1 MGLLECF
8 GGVVVFVK
16 DYLGLVRESD
26 RRLTRIG
33 GFGWLHLFWRGYA
46 RVSMDGAG

>member
-1 MGLLECF
+1 MGLLGCF
-8 GGVVVFVK
+8 EGVVVFVE
-16 DYLGLVRESD
+16 DCLGVVRESD

>member
-8 GGVVVFVK
+8 GGAVVFVE
-16 DYLGLVRESD
+16 DCLGVVREFY

-33 GFGWLHLFWRGYA
+33 GFGLSHLFWRGYA
-46 RVSMDGAG
+46 RVSMDGAE

>member
-46 RVSMDGAG
+46 RVSMDGAE